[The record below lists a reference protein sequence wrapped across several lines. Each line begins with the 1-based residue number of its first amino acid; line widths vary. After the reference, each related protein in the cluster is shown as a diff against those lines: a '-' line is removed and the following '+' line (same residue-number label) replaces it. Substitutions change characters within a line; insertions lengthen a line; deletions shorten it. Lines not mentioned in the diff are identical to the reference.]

1 MPNQKIFNQLLIV
14 MNLHQD
20 EENEAVS
27 SIDSGEINDLK
38 NLQSH

>member
-27 SIDSGEINDLK
+27 SIHSGEINDLK
-38 NLQSH
+38 TLQSH